1 MNKQPVKGL
10 LFFRGEARTCT
21 RTCVGYNVNKTSA
34 RLYSEGMEFL
44 PTDFYVTFDDF
55 MTVGKCRLATRYRDD
70 IGVIFESWV
79 DAKDFRIH

>member
-10 LFFRGEARTCT
+10 LFFRGEA